1 MAIETELKQFILE
14 QLLEGGAETQVKEDE
29 SLVASGR
36 IDSLGLIKLIGHVQQ
51 RYRVDL
57 MAVGG
62 PEDFESIASMAA
74 AIRRHGVS

>member
-36 IDSLGLIKLIGHVQQ
+36 IDSLGLMLIGHVQQ